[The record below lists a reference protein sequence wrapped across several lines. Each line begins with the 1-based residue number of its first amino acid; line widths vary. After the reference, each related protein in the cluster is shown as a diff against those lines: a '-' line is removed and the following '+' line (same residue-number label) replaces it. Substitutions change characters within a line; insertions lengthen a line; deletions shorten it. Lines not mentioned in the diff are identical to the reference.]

1 MLTDWQQRIYNDAY
15 VQGADGM
22 IPYYPNLDEEHL
34 QRHELG
40 IVL

>member
-1 MLTDWQQRIYNDAY
+1 MLTRTIQRIYNDAY

-34 QRHELG
+34 LRHELG